1 MSLFIRLYPANWRRR
16 YGAEL
21 AELIDAQPLTPQLAV
36 DLIAGALDAHLHPEL
51 LNTAGLADAAAT
63 PCLVTPITN
72 GASTMLA
79 KALNLRCGE
88 YRELVSPEDRRL
100 STQVNLYGSLFLAGV
115 WLIALKLFPHNAYV
129 LALGTMAY
137 VGPFTL
143 STMFTSLKTRS
154 PETRAILIG
163 STLAATTGI
172 CVLAGYISE
181 L

>member
-1 MSLFIRLYPANWRRR
+1 
-16 YGAEL
+16 
-21 AELIDAQPLTPQLAV
+21 
-36 DLIAGALDAHLHPEL
+36 
-51 LNTAGLADAAAT
+51 
-63 PCLVTPITN
+63 
-72 GASTMLA
+72 MLA

-88 YRELVSPEDRRL
+88 HRELVSPEDRRL
-100 STQVNLYGSLFLAGV
+100 STQVNLFGSLFLAGV

-137 VGPFTL
+137 VAPLTL

-154 PETRAILIG
+154 QETRAILIG